1 VNSSA
6 ADPHNGLRVLVVDSD
21 PAVGRLVTIV
31 LQADR
36 HRVVAV
42 TSGQQALDRLRVDR
56 FDVVVADLGIGL
68 GVEKIG
74 LSMAVRRGWP
84 GVRFVP
90 LTKPFRGAEMRRSVT
105 A

>member
-1 VNSSA
+1 MT
-6 ADPHNGLRVLVVDSD
+6 HYGLRVLVVDSD
-21 PAVGRLVTIV
+21 PAVGRLLTIV

-56 FDVVVADLGIGL
+56 FDVVVADLGSGL

-74 LSMAVRRGWP
+74 LCMAVQRGWP